1 MAKVVKTVR
10 IEESLIEKL
19 NEVADVEFG
28 GNATAALEAFISQA
42 IAVRTIPECVRWG
55 IYSKSKEQMLSDMDI
70 ERGSR
75 AEHVAINNLTTAL
88 WL

>member
-10 IEESLIEKL
+10 IEEDLIDKL
-19 NEVADVEFG
+19 GEIAKAEFG
-28 GNATAALEAFISQA
+28 GNATAALESFIKQA
-42 IAVRTIPECVRWG
+42 IAVRDIPEGVRWG
-55 IYSKSKEQMLSDMDI
+55 IYSKSNEQMLMDMDI

-75 AEHVAINNLTTAL
+75 AEYVAIANLTTAL